1 MSRRFVYSL
10 HRRQWVPTPLD
21 ETFKFFERP
30 QNLPLITPPWL
41 GLELVTAEPIVMAP
55 GLTIDYRVRVLGWP
69 TRWRSLID
77 EWDPPHLF
85 RDVQVHGPY
94 RRWDHR
100 HWFRAQAGGTLVED
114 VVVYELPVGPVGVL
128 VNRVVVRRQL
138 DAIFDYRRAR
148 IAEAHARR
156 A

>member
-1 MSRRFVYSL
+1 MSRRSVHSL

-21 ETFKFFERP
+21 ATFQFFERP

-41 GLELVTAEPIVMAP
+41 GLELLTAEPLVMAR

-77 EWDPPHLF
+77 EWDPPHRF
-85 RDVQVHGPY
+85 RDIQVRGPY

-114 VVVYELPVGPVGVL
+114 VVVYELPAGALGVL

-148 IAEAHARR
+148 IAETHAIS